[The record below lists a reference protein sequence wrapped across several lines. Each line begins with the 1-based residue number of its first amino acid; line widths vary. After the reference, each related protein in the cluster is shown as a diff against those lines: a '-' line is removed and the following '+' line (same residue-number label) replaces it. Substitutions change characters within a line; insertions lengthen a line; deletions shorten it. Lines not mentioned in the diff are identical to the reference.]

1 MQLFLD
7 QRYKFDYVELF
18 NEIKSEMAKIDN
30 SSKVL
35 LYGVASLI
43 CDFFENK
50 GELINHLKQFF
61 ELLKYE
67 KHDSS

>member
-1 MQLFLD
+1 MD
-7 QRYKFDYVELF
+7 
-18 NEIKSEMAKIDN
+18 KIDN

-50 GELINHLKQFF
+50 AELNNLIKQFF
-61 ELLKYE
+61 DILNSEHL
-67 KHDSS
+67 